1 MENIFSKKNLQASAF
16 IMKLFD
22 ILEVEVTIR
31 KKQTNF
37 NLIYQNS
44 NIYSH
49 IVEWSEN
56 GQSFIVKSES
66 LMEKEILTVFFS
78 HKNFGSF

>member
-1 MENIFSKKNLQASAF
+1 
-16 IMKLFD
+16 MKLFD
-22 ILEVEVTIR
+22 ILEGEVTIR
-31 KKQTNF
+31 KKQSKF

-44 NIYSH
+44 NILSH

-56 GQSFIVKSES
+56 GKSFIVKSES
-66 LMEKEILTVFFS
+66 LMEKEVLTAFFS